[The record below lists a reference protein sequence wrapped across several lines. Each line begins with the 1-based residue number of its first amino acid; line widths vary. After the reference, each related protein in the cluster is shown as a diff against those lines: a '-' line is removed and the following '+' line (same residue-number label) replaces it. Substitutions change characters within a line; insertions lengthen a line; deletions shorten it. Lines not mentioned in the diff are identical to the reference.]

1 MSVRK
6 SWLIGILH
14 RSTLVQF
21 FNYSLAFIWILW
33 ESLGLFKKLL
43 SAFFNINW
51 NSFYSLWDF
60 QRFFAI
66 LSAFLSLNPIPFNIH
81 RDSCTF
87 SGTIIT
93 YRCVDYDSF
102 KILSRFFGIFFLR
115 TTWLLLL
122 HISREILKCFLPCP
136 RCSEIEMSKEILW
149 NALRFFGM
157 LWDSLDSY
165 SAFTRGAV
173 DPWNRR
179 LVHLLLQQ

>member
-102 KILSRFFGIFFLR
+102 KILSRFFGIFFYEQR
-115 TTWLLLL
+115 DSCCFIFQERYWNA
-122 HISREILKCFLPCP
+122 SFRVPAARRLKCQ
-136 RCSEIEMSKEILW
+136 K
-149 NALRFFGM
+149 RFFGM
-157 LWDSLDSY
+157 LWDSLECSEI
-165 SAFTRGAV
+165 
-173 DPWNRR
+173 
-179 LVHLLLQQ
+179 L